1 LTSSANHAASQNHSG
16 RILVVLRPLAEHRCE
31 LLFTDEGTGLEQERF
46 LQADS
51 FSSELIQVLARQLN
65 GTIHLLRSDVL
76 TFQMT
81 FDAGERDRMLMAS

>member
-1 LTSSANHAASQNHSG
+1 
-16 RILVVLRPLAEHRCE
+16 
-31 LLFTDEGTGLEQERF
+31 LEQERF